1 MESVQ
6 DFDQFLLKLDAEIAA
21 NPEAKHRIILRT
33 LKSSN
38 CPYLKRRVKA
48 HFLTA

>member
-1 MESVQ
+1 MQSVK
-6 DFDQFLLKLDAEIAA
+6 DFDEFLLKLDAEITA

-33 LKSSN
+33 LKSSD

-48 HFLTA
+48 HFLNQ

>member
-1 MESVQ
+1 MESVR
-6 DFDQFLLKLDAEIAA
+6 DFDEFLLKLDAEILE

-33 LKSSN
+33 LKSSD

-48 HFLTA
+48 RFLTE

>member
-1 MESVQ
+1 MESLK

-21 NPEAKHRIILRT
+21 NPEAKHRIILRA
-33 LKSSN
+33 LKSSD

-48 HFLTA
+48 HFLTQ